1 MEDNV
6 WLLTEKISFVVSIH
20 FILENKKTGA
30 LGSGST
36 TVATG
41 VTRSSSR
48 TITGSCPAPTSRA
61 SRTSAATSMSRG
73 RTRTVFV
80 YYWNGSGRVDSCSGR
95 RDSGSGRGGS
105 GRGRDGSGS
114 GRGASP
120 SGRVTSGSDRV
131 EVAAEV
137 LVYLA
142 VQVSYI
148 QS

>member
-1 MEDNV
+1 
-6 WLLTEKISFVVSIH
+6 
-20 FILENKKTGA
+20 
-30 LGSGST
+30 
-36 TVATG
+36 
-41 VTRSSSR
+41 
-48 TITGSCPAPTSRA
+48 
-61 SRTSAATSMSRG
+61 MSRG

-95 RDSGSGRGGS
+95 GGS

-120 SGRVTSGSDRV
+120 SGRVASGSDRV